1 MTLLNSKS
9 RRVKCRRDLLRPIW
23 LPASDARVSCGW
35 SWENAMNRAGFSEM
49 NTTISMVREEE
60 SVSEELSRSELVRRS
75 GEPTRTILDDA
86 DAIATAEEL
95 AVEIAR
101 DAADRDRNRRLPYG
115 EIKSLSESGLLG
127 VTIPKRWGGA
137 EVSITTLGAI
147 MRMMA
152 AADPNIAQIPKNH
165 FLAIDIMLLNGSDE
179 QKKFLFDEVLK
190 GKLVGRAASERG
202 EDVLQIKT
210 RLTRSG
216 ADLLLNGEKCYTTGA
231 LYCDW
236 IVVGTIDDGG
246 HYIQAFVPRHAHG
259 VTVIDDWSGLGQR
272 TTASGT
278 AKFNDV
284 IVDPSHVVSLEDAYV
299 KPTLAGPVSQYLD
312 ACIGAGI
319 ASAAIDEA
327 MLFVNS
333 RARPW
338 ADSGVSRACE
348 DPYIISVVGDLKIR
362 LFAAEASLERV
373 GRRLDTIFAAVP
385 SEDTVAVASVNVAV
399 VKVLT
404 TELAILATN
413 KLFEL
418 SGASA
423 TLATYNLDRHWRNA
437 RTHTLPEITISTASI
452 RDVITTFSHIR

>member
-1 MTLLNSKS
+1 
-9 RRVKCRRDLLRPIW
+9 
-23 LPASDARVSCGW
+23 
-35 SWENAMNRAGFSEM
+35 MNRAGFSEM
-49 NTTISMVREEE
+49 STTISMVREEE
-60 SVSEELSRSELVRRS
+60 SISEELSRSKQVPRS
-75 GEPTRTILDDA
+75 GEPTKTILDDA
-86 DAIATAEEL
+86 NAMATAEEL
-95 AVEIAR
+95 AVEMAR
-101 DAADRDRNRRLPYG
+101 NAADRDRNRRLPYG
-115 EIKSLSESGLLG
+115 EIKSFAESGLLG

-152 AADPNIAQIPKNH
+152 AADPNIAQIAKNH

-179 QKKFLFDEVLK
+179 QKKGFFDEVLK
-190 GKLVGRAASERG
+190 GRLVGHAASERG
-202 EDVLQIKT
+202 TKDVLEIKT

-216 ADLLLNGEKCYTTGA
+216 PDLLLNGEKFYATGA
-231 LYCDW
+231 LFCDW
-236 IVVGTIDDGG
+236 IAVGAIDGEG
-246 HYIQAFVPRHAHG
+246 HCIQAFVPRHAHG
-259 VTVIDDWSGLGQR
+259 VTVIDDWSGFGQR

-278 AKFNDV
+278 AKFDDV
-284 IVDPSHVVSLEDAYV
+284 IVDPSHIVSLEDAYL
-299 KPTLAGPVSQYLD
+299 KPTLAESVSQFLH

-327 MLFVNS
+327 MLFVNTK
-333 RARPW
+333 ARPW
-338 ADSGVSRACE
+338 TDSGVSRACE
-348 DPYIISVVGDLKIR
+348 DPYIISAVGDLKIR

-373 GRRLDTIFAAVP
+373 GRRLDAIFAAVP

-423 TLATYNLDRHWRNA
+423 TLATSNLDRHWRNA
-437 RTHTLPEITISTASI
+437 RTHTLHDPVGWKYNVVGNFYLNCVNP
-452 RDVITTFSHIR
+452 RRHNYV